1 VLVGGTGLY
10 LRAVV
15 DRLQFPGRFPHIS
28 AGLLAELTEAGSP
41 GSAERRQYVARL
53 HTRLAALDPPA
64 AARME
69 MANERRILRALEVTL
84 GSGRPFSSFGP
95 GLERY
100 PDTPVT
106 LIGIQPEA
114 ADLDRRIHERLTRQM
129 EAGFLDEVA
138 RLAARPGGLSRTA
151 AQALGYRELLTHLHD
166 QVPLPEALIEIER
179 RTRAFARRQWAWF
192 RRDPRIHWVDS
203 GAEAT
208 ARALAHLSAEPRRP
222 VGDWPG
228 Q

>member
-1 VLVGGTGLY
+1 
-10 LRAVV
+10 VV
-15 DRLQFPGRFPHIS
+15 ERLQFPGRFPHVS
-28 AGLLAELTEAGSP
+28 AGLLAELTAAGSP
-41 GSAERRQYVARL
+41 GSAERRRHVARL
-53 HTRLAALDPPA
+53 HTRLAELDPPA

-106 LIGIQPEA
+106 LIGIQPDP

-129 EAGFLDEVA
+129 DDGFLDEVA
-138 RLAARPGGLSRTA
+138 RLDARPGGLSRTA
-151 AQALGYRELLTHLHD
+151 RQALGYRELLTHLHD
-166 QVPLPEALIEIER
+166 HVALPETLVEIER

-192 RRDPRIHWVDS
+192 RRDPRIEWVDS
-203 GAEAT
+203 AEEAT
-208 ARALAHLSAEPRRP
+208 VRASACLSADAGGA
-222 VGDWPG
+222 VGDWSG
-228 Q
+228 R